1 MADEIAS
8 LVIKVES
15 GGINKATDALNNLA
29 KSGQLAEDAAG
40 SLSDA
45 WGGLG
50 KSAQT
55 ATGYQDR
62 YVLSV
67 NRYLRQEREAQKQTR
82 LTSEEWNKQNDALQ
96 ELLGQINPLVGAFGR
111 LDEAEKKLQ
120 GFHKSGLMDADDFK
134 DYTAQINKMRV
145 DLEAAAHA
153 RTEQG
158 QAEARAAREAAAVE
172 KAATVARQS
181 FIDKLKTESETLGL
195 TTHQMLEY
203 KAAQLGV
210 TKEAQ
215 PYIAKL
221 KAAEA
226 ATGSLGL
233 KSAQARRE
241 IGVLIG
247 ELARGNVGA
256 LRGSGITLANRAGWI
271 DKLFTLRGLGIAGVI
286 GGIGAAVYALGKAW
300 YEGSQEATEFN
311 KQLILTGGY
320 AGKTAGQLQDMARAL
335 AGNGVTQHDAAG
347 VLAQVVGSGA
357 FSGSNVN
364 MVARTAA
371 RMKDVVGQS
380 VDETVSQFK
389 RLKGDPVNA
398 IIELNN
404 SLHFLTA
411 AQYQQIAAAYAQGD
425 SERAAALA
433 MKAYSDSTNQ
443 RLNAV
448 KDNLGTLESAWNWVK
463 HSASDAWDAMLGVG
477 RKPSSAMKRQSAFT
491 DWQAAEKNYK
501 QLSEN
506 LKVDPDYSGSNPL
519 TRRDAARLR
528 DARKMVDLKKQ
539 EYEQADKVWAAE
551 GLAAARAVTAREE
564 QDGLIKGQQQFNNL
578 VYAGLSPAEKRVRV
592 EKNLNAL
599 IRQNRQAA
607 KEGKEK
613 LWTDADI
620 SRARAGIEKQY
631 KDPKTPAY
639 HDDEA
644 TRLLTQYHQKQ
655 AQLQGELDNSR
666 LYSNQKLTESEKELL
681 ALENRIAGMKGKAL
695 TAADKS
701 ILAHRKELEAV
712 LETNAATE
720 KQLRN
725 REALN
730 KLQEKSVQLVQQHR
744 QQLEQLRAKGEFDV
758 ASMGMGGKERQ
769 RAQEAFN
776 LRQQF
781 SGKLREINSIAE
793 HDGTYGS
800 PEHLALVTANAV
812 ALNEQLVQM
821 KQNYANI
828 DAAQGDWVNGF
839 SAAYQD
845 FMDQGDN
852 VAGMTYQVF
861 SNTFNGMSDALA
873 QFALTGRMNFK
884 NFAVS
889 VLADLAKMEAR
900 IATSKALGM
909 LMNWGMSA
917 LGAGAAAG
925 GSTPLGAYESAAAGL
940 KFAKGGAVSS
950 PDLSMYSGQILTQ
963 PTFFKFARGG
973 VAGEAG
979 PEAIL
984 PLARDGRGYM
994 GVRLADK
1001 GGKQQPP
1008 PIQITVTQ
1016 HIDQRGTDQKDH
1028 AAAQRNNQQL
1038 ARLVSNMVDM
1048 KVNHALNNAMRDGGK
1063 LAGVR

>member
-45 WGGLG
+45 WGDLG

-62 YVLSV
+62 YVQSV
-67 NRYLRQEREAQKQTR
+67 NRYLRQEKEAQKQAR

-96 ELLGQINPLVGAFGR
+96 ELLGQINPLIGAFGR

-120 GFHKSGLMDADDFK
+120 GFHKSGLLDADDFK
-134 DYTAQINKMRV
+134 DYTAQINKMRIN
-145 DLEAAAHA
+145 LEAAAHA

-172 KAATVARQS
+172 KAATVAKQS

-233 KSAQARRE
+233 KSAMARRE
-241 IGVLIG
+241 LGVLIG
-247 ELARGNVGA
+247 ELARGNFGQ

-300 YEGSQEATEFN
+300 YEGSQEAVEFN

-357 FSGSNVN
+357 FRSNQI
-364 MVARTAA
+364 
-371 RMKDVVGQS
+371 D
-380 VDETVSQFK
+380 TVTK
-389 RLKGDPVNA
+389 
-398 IIELNN
+398 
-404 SLHFLTA
+404 
-411 AQYQQIAAAYAQGD
+411 
-425 SERAAALA
+425 AALA
-433 MKAYSDSTNQ
+433 MQHATGEAVDKTIANFRKLYDEPTKGSEELNNQMHYLTASQYQYISSLEQRGFKEAAGEAAADAYSKAEQRRSQQLIDNLGWIERLIRSTTGAWEQFWDAAFDIGRPDTNQ
-443 RLNAV
+443 RLLNTMQSTLAEIEANKKEGAWGRFKNNSMMV
-448 KDNLGTLESAWNWVK
+448 DEDRLREKIKNLQFVMRSQQGYDESQIKAKKADDDVT
-463 HSASDAWDAMLGVG
+463 ASLIYQN
-477 RKPSSAMKRQSAFT
+477 RI
-491 DWQAAEKNYK
+491 
-501 QLSEN
+501 LSEN
-506 LKVDPDYSGSNPL
+506 LSWQKKRSAAL
-519 TRRDAARLR
+519 TELWANVAK
-528 DARKMVDLKKQ
+528 APGKWS
-539 EYEQADKVWAAE
+539 QAQRE
-551 GLAAARAVTAREE
+551 TAVV
-564 QDGLIKGQQQFNNL
+564 QIN
-578 VYAGLSPAEKRVRV
+578 
-592 EKNLNAL
+592 
-599 IRQNRQAA
+599 
-607 KEGKEK
+607 
-613 LWTDADI
+613 
-620 SRARAGIEKQY
+620 
-631 KDPKTPAY
+631 KDNKPPVTPKPPKTPAY

-644 TRLLTQYHQKQ
+644 TRLLTQYREKQ
-655 AQLQGELDNSR
+655 AKLQGELDNSR

-701 ILAHRKELEAV
+701 ILAHQKELEAV
-712 LETNAATE
+712 LGINAGIE

-725 REALN
+725 QAALN
-730 KLQEKSVQLVQQHR
+730 KLQEKGVQLAQQHK
-744 QQLEQLRAKGEFDV
+744 QELEQLRDKGEFDV
-758 ASMGMGGKERQ
+758 ASMGMGSKERQ
-769 RAQEAFN
+769 RAQEEFS
-776 LRQQF
+776 LKQQF
-781 SGKLREINSIAE
+781 ASKLREINSIAE

-800 PEHLALVTANAV
+800 PEHLALVTANAA

-821 KQNYANI
+821 KKNYANI

-845 FMDQGDN
+845 FMAQGAD
-852 VAGMTYQVF
+852 VAGMTKQVF
-861 SNTFNGMSDALA
+861 GNAFNGMTDALT
-873 QFALTGRMNFK
+873 QFALTGKMNFK
-884 NFAVS
+884 SFAVS

-917 LGAGAAAG
+917 MGIGAAGAAG
-925 GSTPLGAYESAAAGL
+925 GSTPSGAYESAAASL
-940 KFAKGGAVSS
+940 QFAKGGAVSS

-973 VAGEAG
+973 GVAGEAG

-984 PLARDGRGYM
+984 PLARDSSGYM

-1001 GGKQQPP
+1001 GGKQQLP

-1038 ARLVSNMVDM
+1038 AKLVSDMVDM

>member
-62 YVLSV
+62 YVQSV
-67 NRYLRQEREAQKQTR
+67 NRYLRQEKEAQKQTR

-96 ELLGQINPLVGAFGR
+96 ELLGQINPLIGAFGR

-120 GFHKSGLMDADDFK
+120 GFHKSGLLDADDFK

-172 KAATVARQS
+172 KAATVAKQS

-195 TTHQMLEY
+195 TKHQMLEY

-233 KSAQARRE
+233 KSAMARRE
-241 IGVLIG
+241 LGVLAG
-247 ELARGNVGA
+247 ELARGNFGA

-300 YEGSQEATEFN
+300 YEGSQEAVEFN

-335 AGNGVTQHDAAG
+335 AGNGITQHDAAG

-357 FSGSNVN
+357 FSGSDVN

-371 RMKDVVGQS
+371 RMKEVVGQS
-380 VDETVSQFK
+380 VEETINQFK

-398 IIELNN
+398 ITELND
-404 SLHFLTA
+404 SMHFLTL
-411 AQYQQIAAAYAQGD
+411 AQYKQIAAAQAQGD
-425 SERAAALA
+425 SQRAAELAMQSYAGATTNRLNDVENNLGGLEKAIKSATYWWGKFWDAALDAGREESIDQKIQTASSNLEVAQRALA
-433 MKAYSDSTNQ
+433 ELERGQNANAGPYGAWKSDDINRQKKAIANLKQHISELKSEKITQDV
-443 RLNAV
+443 LN
-448 KDNLGTLESAWNWVK
+448 
-463 HSASDAWDAMLGVG
+463 DAIEGYN
-477 RKPSSAMKRQSAFT
+477 KRQQDEIKLQRDADAF
-491 DWQAAEKNYK
+491 AEKY
-501 QLSEN
+501 QSRAQRRASE
-506 LKVDPDYSGSNPL
+506 LAKL
-519 TRRDAARLR
+519 ARLR
-528 DARKMVDLKKQ
+528 SKF
-539 EYEQADKVWAAE
+539 
-551 GLAAARAVTAREE
+551 T
-564 QDGLIKGQQQFNNL
+564 
-578 VYAGLSPAEKRVRV
+578 
-592 EKNLNAL
+592 
-599 IRQNRQAA
+599 
-607 KEGKEK
+607 KEK
-613 LWTDADI
+613 YDSLVAQVN
-620 SRARAGIEKQY
+620 EQY
-631 KDPKTPAY
+631 KDPKPPKPPKTPAY

-644 TRLLTQYHQKQ
+644 TRLLTQYREKQ
-655 AQLQGELDNSR
+655 SKLQGELDNSR
-666 LYSNQKLTESEKELL
+666 LYSNQKLTESEKALL
-681 ALENRIAGMKGKAL
+681 ALESRIAGMKGKTL

-701 ILAHRKELEAV
+701 ILAHQKELEAI
-712 LETNAATE
+712 LGINAATE
-720 KQLRN
+720 KQIRN
-725 REALN
+725 QAALN
-730 KLQEKSVQLVQQHR
+730 KLQEKGVQLAQQHK
-744 QQLEQLRAKGEFDV
+744 QELVQLRAKGEFDV
-758 ASMGMGGKERQ
+758 ASMGMGSKERQ
-769 RAQEAFN
+769 RAQEVFS

-781 SGKLREINSIAE
+781 ASKMREINSVAE

-800 PEHLALVTANAV
+800 PEHLALVTANAA

-828 DAAQGDWVNGF
+828 DAAQEDWHAGASRAFQNF
-839 SAAYQD
+839 TENA
-845 FMDQGDN
+845 MN
-852 VAGMTYQVF
+852 VAGTTEQAFNLTFSSMT
-861 SNTFNGMSDALA
+861 NGLETFVT
-873 QFALTGRMNFK
+873 TGKMNFRS
-884 NFAVS
+884 FVAEL
-889 VLADLAKMEAR
+889 LAGLAKIMAQMAAMQAASG
-900 IATSKALGM
+900 IGKWLGFI
-909 LMNWGMSA
+909 G
-917 LGAGAAAG
+917 GAAG
-925 GSTPLGAYESAAAGL
+925 GAASGIGSGTAIQTAAANWIP
-940 KFAKGGAVSS
+940 FAKGGAISS

-973 VAGEAG
+973 GVAGEAG

-984 PLARDGRGYM
+984 PLARDSRGYM

-1016 HIDQRGTDQKDH
+1016 HIDQRGADQKDH

-1038 ARLVSNMVDM
+1038 AKLVSDMVDM

>member
-29 KSGQLAEDAAG
+29 KSGQLAGDAAG

-62 YVLSV
+62 YVQSV
-67 NRYLRQEREAQKQTR
+67 NRYLRQEKEAQKQTR

-96 ELLGQINPLVGAFGR
+96 ELLGQINPLIGAFGR

-120 GFHKSGLMDADDFK
+120 GFHKSGLLDAGDFK
-134 DYTAQINKMRV
+134 EYTAQINKMRV

-172 KAATVARQS
+172 KAATVAKQS
-181 FIDKLKTESETLGL
+181 FIDKLKTESETLGM
-195 TTHQMLEY
+195 TSHQLLEY

-226 ATGSLGL
+226 ATESLGL
-233 KSAQARRE
+233 KSAAARRE
-241 IGVLIG
+241 LGVLVG
-247 ELARGNVGA
+247 ELARGNFGQ

-271 DKLFTLRGLGIAGVI
+271 DKLFTLRGLGIAGII

-300 YEGSQEATEFN
+300 YEGSQEAVEFN

-357 FSGSNVN
+357 FRSNQI
-364 MVARTAA
+364 
-371 RMKDVVGQS
+371 D
-380 VDETVSQFK
+380 TVTK
-389 RLKGDPVNA
+389 
-398 IIELNN
+398 
-404 SLHFLTA
+404 
-411 AQYQQIAAAYAQGD
+411 
-425 SERAAALA
+425 AALA
-433 MKAYSDSTNQ
+433 MQHATGEAVDKTIANFRKLYDEPTKGSEELNNQMHYLTASQYQYISSLEQRGFKEAAGEAAADAYSKAGQRRSQQLIDNLGWIERLIRSTTDAWKQFWDAAFDIGRPDTNQ
-443 RLNAV
+443 RLLNTMQSTLAEIEANKKEGAWGRFKNNSMMV
-448 KDNLGTLESAWNWVK
+448 DEDRLREKIKNLQFVMRSQQGYDESQIKAKKADDDVT
-463 HSASDAWDAMLGVG
+463 ASLIYQN
-477 RKPSSAMKRQSAFT
+477 RI
-491 DWQAAEKNYK
+491 
-501 QLSEN
+501 LSEN
-506 LKVDPDYSGSNPL
+506 LSWQKKRSAAL
-519 TRRDAARLR
+519 TELWANVAK
-528 DARKMVDLKKQ
+528 APGKWS
-539 EYEQADKVWAAE
+539 QAQRE
-551 GLAAARAVTAREE
+551 TAVA
-564 QDGLIKGQQQFNNL
+564 QIN
-578 VYAGLSPAEKRVRV
+578 
-592 EKNLNAL
+592 
-599 IRQNRQAA
+599 
-607 KEGKEK
+607 
-613 LWTDADI
+613 
-620 SRARAGIEKQY
+620 
-631 KDPKTPAY
+631 KDNKPPVTPKSPKTPAY

-666 LYSNQKLTESEKELL
+666 LYSNQKLTESEKALL
-681 ALENRIAGMKGKAL
+681 ALESRIAGMKGKTL

-701 ILAHRKELEAV
+701 ILAHQKELEAI
-712 LETNAATE
+712 LGTNAATE
-720 KQLRN
+720 KQIRN
-725 REALN
+725 QSALN
-730 KLQEKSVQLVQQHR
+730 KLQEKGVQLTRQHQ
-744 QQLEQLRAKGEFDV
+744 QQLEQLRANGEFDV
-758 ASMGMGGKERQ
+758 ASMGMGGRERQ
-769 RAQEAFN
+769 RAQEEFS

-781 SGKLREINSIAE
+781 ASKMREINSVAE

-800 PEHLALVTANAV
+800 PEHLALVTANAA

-821 KQNYANI
+821 KKNYANI

-845 FMDQGDN
+845 FMAQGAD
-852 VAGMTYQVF
+852 VAGMTKQVF
-861 SNTFNGMSDALA
+861 GNAFNGMTDALT
-873 QFALTGRMNFK
+873 QFALTGKMNFK
-884 NFAVS
+884 SFAVS

-917 LGAGAAAG
+917 LGIGAAGAAG
-925 GSTPLGAYESAAAGL
+925 GSTPSGAYESAAAGL
-940 KFAKGGAVSS
+940 QFAKGGAISS

-963 PTFFKFARGG
+963 PTFFRFARGG

-984 PLARDGRGYM
+984 PLARDSRGYM

-1001 GGKQQPP
+1001 GGKQQLP

-1038 ARLVSNMVDM
+1038 AKLVSDMVDM

>member
-62 YVLSV
+62 YVQSV
-67 NRYLRQEREAQKQTR
+67 NRYLRQEKEAQKQTR

-96 ELLGQINPLVGAFGR
+96 ELLGQINPLIGAFGR

-120 GFHKSGLMDADDFK
+120 GFHKSGLLDADDFK

-172 KAATVARQS
+172 KAATVAKQS

-233 KSAQARRE
+233 KSAMARRE
-241 IGVLIG
+241 LGVLIG
-247 ELARGNVGA
+247 ELARGNFGQ

-286 GGIGAAVYALGKAW
+286 GGIGAAVYVLGKAW
-300 YEGSQEATEFN
+300 YEGSQEAVEFN

-347 VLAQVVGSGA
+347 VLAQVVGSGS
-357 FSGSNVN
+357 FRGGQIET
-364 MVARTAA
+364 VARAA
-371 RMKDVVGQS
+371 VAMQNATGEA
-380 VDETVSQFK
+380 VDKTIANFQKLYDSPTKASE
-389 RLKGDPVNA
+389 
-398 IIELNN
+398 ELNKQLHYLTSSQYEYIS
-404 SLHFLTA
+404 SLERRGFKEA
-411 AQYQQIAAAYAQGD
+411 AGQAAAD
-425 SERAAALA
+425 
-433 MKAYSDSTNQ
+433 AYSKAEQ
-443 RLNAV
+443 RSS
-448 KDNLGTLESAWNWVK
+448 KQIIDNLGIIERTIRSATNRWK
-463 HSASDAWDAMLGVG
+463 EFWDAALNIG
-477 RKPSSAMKRQSAFT
+477 RPQT
-491 DWQAAEKNYK
+491 EQYQLEQVNQAINQIYEDRKKSGKSDLFDAGLQKLLSQKKGLEFVIKSQEGYAESQAKAKKADDDVTASLIYQNRI
-501 QLSEN
+501 LSEN
-506 LKVDPDYSGSNPL
+506 LSWQKKRSAAL
-519 TRRDAARLR
+519 TELWANVAKAPGRWSQAQREAAVAQINK
-528 DARKMVDLKKQ
+528 DNKPP
-539 EYEQADKVWAAE
+539 
-551 GLAAARAVTAREE
+551 VTHE
-564 QDGLIKGQQQFNNL
+564 
-578 VYAGLSPAEKRVRV
+578 S
-592 EKNLNAL
+592 
-599 IRQNRQAA
+599 
-607 KEGKEK
+607 
-613 LWTDADI
+613 
-620 SRARAGIEKQY
+620 
-631 KDPKTPAY
+631 PAY

-644 TRLLTQYHQKQ
+644 TRLLTQYREKQ
-655 AQLQGELDNSR
+655 SKLQGELDNSR

-681 ALENRIAGMKGKAL
+681 ALETRIAGMKGKAL

-701 ILAHRKELEAV
+701 ILANQKELEAV
-712 LETNAATE
+712 LGINAGIE

-725 REALN
+725 QAALN
-730 KLQEKSVQLVQQHR
+730 KLQEKGVQLAQQHK
-744 QQLEQLRAKGEFDV
+744 QELEQLRDKGEFDV
-758 ASMGMGGKERQ
+758 ASMGMGSKERQ
-769 RAQEAFN
+769 RAQEEFS
-776 LRQQF
+776 LKQQF
-781 SGKLREINSIAE
+781 ASKLRKINSIAE

-800 PEHLALVTANAV
+800 PEHLALVTANAA

-821 KQNYANI
+821 KKNYANI

-845 FMDQGDN
+845 FMARGAD
-852 VAGMTYQVF
+852 VAGMTKQVF
-861 SNTFNGMSDALA
+861 SNAFNGMTDALT
-873 QFALTGRMNFK
+873 QFALTGKMNFK
-884 NFAVS
+884 SFAVS
-889 VLADLAKMEAR
+889 VLTDLAKMEAR

-917 LGAGAAAG
+917 MGIGAAGAAG
-925 GSTPLGAYESAAAGL
+925 GSTPSEAYESAAASL
-940 KFAKGGAVSS
+940 QFAKGGAVSS

-973 VAGEAG
+973 GVAGEAG

-984 PLARDGRGYM
+984 PLARDSRGYM

-1001 GGKQQPP
+1001 GGKQQLP

-1038 ARLVSNMVDM
+1038 AKLVSDMVDM

>member
-40 SLSDA
+40 SLSEA

-62 YVLSV
+62 YVQSV
-67 NRYLRQEREAQKQTR
+67 NRYLRQEKEAQKQTR

-96 ELLGQINPLVGAFGR
+96 ELLGQINPLIGAFGR

-120 GFHKSGLMDADDFK
+120 GFHKSGLLDADDFK

-172 KAATVARQS
+172 KAATVAKQS

-233 KSAQARRE
+233 KSAMARRE
-241 IGVLIG
+241 LGVLIG
-247 ELARGNVGA
+247 ELARGNFGQ

-300 YEGSQEATEFN
+300 YEGSQEAVEFN

-357 FSGSNVN
+357 FRSNQI
-364 MVARTAA
+364 
-371 RMKDVVGQS
+371 D
-380 VDETVSQFK
+380 TVTK
-389 RLKGDPVNA
+389 
-398 IIELNN
+398 
-404 SLHFLTA
+404 
-411 AQYQQIAAAYAQGD
+411 
-425 SERAAALA
+425 AALA
-433 MKAYSDSTNQ
+433 MQHATGEAVDKTIANFRKLYDEPTKGSEELNNQMHYLTASQYQYISSLEQRGFKEAAGEAAADAYSKAEQRRSQQLIDNLGWIERLIRSTTGAWEQFWDAAFDIGRPDTNQ
-443 RLNAV
+443 RLLNTMQSTLAEIEANKKEGAWGRFKNNSMMV
-448 KDNLGTLESAWNWVK
+448 DEDRLREKIKNLQFVMRSQQGYDESQIKAKKADDDVT
-463 HSASDAWDAMLGVG
+463 ASLIYQN
-477 RKPSSAMKRQSAFT
+477 RI
-491 DWQAAEKNYK
+491 
-501 QLSEN
+501 LSEN
-506 LKVDPDYSGSNPL
+506 LSWQKKRSAAL
-519 TRRDAARLR
+519 TELWANVAK
-528 DARKMVDLKKQ
+528 APGKWS
-539 EYEQADKVWAAE
+539 QAQRE
-551 GLAAARAVTAREE
+551 TAVV
-564 QDGLIKGQQQFNNL
+564 QIN
-578 VYAGLSPAEKRVRV
+578 
-592 EKNLNAL
+592 
-599 IRQNRQAA
+599 
-607 KEGKEK
+607 
-613 LWTDADI
+613 
-620 SRARAGIEKQY
+620 
-631 KDPKTPAY
+631 KDNKPPVTPKPPKTPAY

-644 TRLLTQYHQKQ
+644 TRLLTQYREKQ
-655 AQLQGELDNSR
+655 SKLQGELDNSR

-681 ALENRIAGMKGKAL
+681 ALETRIAGMKGKAL

-701 ILAHRKELEAV
+701 ILARQKELEAI
-712 LETNAATE
+712 LGINAGIE

-725 REALN
+725 QKALN
-730 KLQEKSVQLVQQHR
+730 KLQEKGVQLAQQHK
-744 QQLEQLRAKGEFDV
+744 QELEQLRAKGEFDV
-758 ASMGMGGKERQ
+758 ASMGMGSKERQ
-769 RAQEAFN
+769 RAQEEFS
-776 LRQQF
+776 LKQQF
-781 SGKLREINSIAE
+781 ASKLREINSIAE

-800 PEHLALVTANAV
+800 PEHLALVTANAA

-821 KQNYANI
+821 KKNYANI
-828 DAAQGDWVNGF
+828 DAAQGDWINGF

-845 FMDQGDN
+845 FMAHGAD
-852 VAGMTYQVF
+852 VAGMTKQVF
-861 SNTFNGMSDALA
+861 SNAFNGMTDALT
-873 QFALTGRMNFK
+873 QFALIGKMNFK
-884 NFAVS
+884 SFSVS

-917 LGAGAAAG
+917 LGISAAGAAG
-925 GSTPLGAYESAAAGL
+925 GSTPSGAYESAAAGL
-940 KFAKGGAVSS
+940 QFAKGGAVSS

-973 VAGEAG
+973 GVAGEAG

-984 PLARDGRGYM
+984 PLARDSRGYM

-1001 GGKQQPP
+1001 GGKQQLP

-1028 AAAQRNNQQL
+1028 AAAHRNNQQL
-1038 ARLVSNMVDM
+1038 AKLVSDMVDM

>member
-62 YVLSV
+62 YVQSV

-96 ELLGQINPLVGAFGR
+96 ELLGQINPLIGAFGR

-120 GFHKSGLMDADDFK
+120 GFHKSGLLDADDFK

-172 KAATVARQS
+172 KAATVAKQS

-233 KSAQARRE
+233 KSAMARRE
-241 IGVLIG
+241 LGVLIG
-247 ELARGNVGA
+247 ELARGNFGQ

-300 YEGSQEATEFN
+300 YEGSQEAVEFN

-357 FSGSNVN
+357 FRSNQI
-364 MVARTAA
+364 
-371 RMKDVVGQS
+371 D
-380 VDETVSQFK
+380 TVTK
-389 RLKGDPVNA
+389 
-398 IIELNN
+398 
-404 SLHFLTA
+404 
-411 AQYQQIAAAYAQGD
+411 
-425 SERAAALA
+425 AALA
-433 MKAYSDSTNQ
+433 MQHATGEAVDKTIANFRKLYDEPTKGSEELNNQMHYLTASQYQYISSLEQRGFKEAAGEAAADAYSKAEQRRSQQLIDNLGWIERLIRSTTGAWEQFWDAAFDIGRPDTNQ
-443 RLNAV
+443 RLLNTMQS
-448 KDNLGTLESAWNWVK
+448 TLAEIEANKKEGAWGRFKNNSMMVDEDRLREKIKNHQFVMRSQQGYDESQIKAKKADDDVT
-463 HSASDAWDAMLGVG
+463 ASLIYQN
-477 RKPSSAMKRQSAFT
+477 RI
-491 DWQAAEKNYK
+491 
-501 QLSEN
+501 LSEN
-506 LKVDPDYSGSNPL
+506 LSWQKKRSAAL
-519 TRRDAARLR
+519 TELWANVAK
-528 DARKMVDLKKQ
+528 APGKWS
-539 EYEQADKVWAAE
+539 QAQRE
-551 GLAAARAVTAREE
+551 TAVV
-564 QDGLIKGQQQFNNL
+564 QIN
-578 VYAGLSPAEKRVRV
+578 
-592 EKNLNAL
+592 
-599 IRQNRQAA
+599 
-607 KEGKEK
+607 
-613 LWTDADI
+613 
-620 SRARAGIEKQY
+620 
-631 KDPKTPAY
+631 KDNKPPVTPKPPKTPAY

-644 TRLLTQYHQKQ
+644 TRLLTQYREKQ
-655 AQLQGELDNSR
+655 SKLQGELDNSR

-681 ALENRIAGMKGKAL
+681 ALETRIAGMKGKAL

-701 ILAHRKELEAV
+701 ILARQKELEAI
-712 LETNAATE
+712 LGINAGIE

-725 REALN
+725 QAALN
-730 KLQEKSVQLVQQHR
+730 KLQEKGVQLAQQHK
-744 QQLEQLRAKGEFDV
+744 QELEQLRAKGEFDV
-758 ASMGMGGKERQ
+758 ASMGMGSKERQ
-769 RAQEAFN
+769 RAQEEFS
-776 LRQQF
+776 LKQQF
-781 SGKLREINSIAE
+781 ASKLREINSIAE

-800 PEHLALVTANAV
+800 PEHLALVTANAA

-821 KQNYANI
+821 KKNYANI

-845 FMDQGDN
+845 FMAQGAD
-852 VAGMTYQVF
+852 VAGMTKQVF
-861 SNTFNGMSDALA
+861 GNAFNGMTDALT
-873 QFALTGRMNFK
+873 QFALTGKMNFK
-884 NFAVS
+884 SFAVS

-917 LGAGAAAG
+917 LGIGAAGVAG
-925 GSTPLGAYESAAAGL
+925 GSTPSGAYESAAAGL
-940 KFAKGGAVSS
+940 QFAKGGAISS

-984 PLARDGRGYM
+984 PLARDSRGYM

-1038 ARLVSNMVDM
+1038 AKLVSDMVDM

>member
-62 YVLSV
+62 YVQSV

-96 ELLGQINPLVGAFGR
+96 ELLGQINPLIGAFGR

-120 GFHKSGLMDADDFK
+120 GFHKSGLMDAGDFK

-172 KAATVARQS
+172 KAATVAKQS

-233 KSAQARRE
+233 KSAMARRE
-241 IGVLIG
+241 LGVLIG
-247 ELARGNVGA
+247 ELARGNFGQ

-300 YEGSQEATEFN
+300 YEGSQEAVEFN

-357 FSGSNVN
+357 FRSNQI
-364 MVARTAA
+364 
-371 RMKDVVGQS
+371 D
-380 VDETVSQFK
+380 TVTK
-389 RLKGDPVNA
+389 
-398 IIELNN
+398 
-404 SLHFLTA
+404 
-411 AQYQQIAAAYAQGD
+411 
-425 SERAAALA
+425 AALA
-433 MKAYSDSTNQ
+433 MQHATGEAVDKTIANFRKLYEEPTKGSEELNNQMHYLTASQYQYISSLERRGDKEAAGQYAADEYSKAEQQRSDQLIN
-443 RLNAV
+443 
-448 KDNLGTLESAWNWVK
+448 NLGLIERILNGATDAWKQFWDAALDIGREKSLQQLLADAQDKVKNSTAGYTRDIWGNVTGLASDYTSTINILQSAVNLQNDLNGAKSAW
-463 HSASDAWDAMLGVG
+463 
-477 RKPSSAMKRQSAFT
+477 
-491 DWQAAEKNYK
+491 QAQN
-501 QLSEN
+501 
-506 LKVDPDYSGSNPL
+506 
-519 TRRDAARLR
+519 
-528 DARKMVDLKKQ
+528 
-539 EYEQADKVWAAE
+539 
-551 GLAAARAVTAREE
+551 ARA
-564 QDGLIKGQQQFNNL
+564 IKDQAEFNKL
-578 VYAGLSPAEKRVRV
+578 LEAGLSPAEKRARV
-592 EKNLNAL
+592 EREVSELIARNKKNAEYGV
-599 IRQNRQAA
+599 A
-607 KEGKEK
+607 K
-613 LWTDADI
+613 LWSDADI
-620 SRARAGIEKQY
+620 VKVRAGIQKKY
-631 KDPKTPAY
+631 KDPKTPKPPAY

-644 TRLLTQYHQKQ
+644 TRLLTQYHEKQ
-655 AQLQGELDNSR
+655 AKLQGELDNSR

-681 ALENRIAGMKGKAL
+681 ALENRIVGMKGKAL

-701 ILAHRKELEAV
+701 ILAHQKELEAV

-725 REALN
+725 QEALN
-730 KLQEKSVQLVQQHR
+730 KLQEKGVQLAQQHR

-758 ASMGMGGKERQ
+758 ASLGMGSKERS
-769 RAQEAFN
+769 RAQEEFN
-776 LRQQF
+776 LKQQF
-781 SGKLREINSIAE
+781 ASKLREINSIAE

-828 DAAQGDWVNGF
+828 DTAQGNWVNGF

-845 FMDQGDN
+845 FMAQGAD
-852 VAGMTYQVF
+852 VAGMTKQVF
-861 SNTFNGMSDALA
+861 GNAFNGMTDALT
-873 QFALTGRMNFK
+873 QFALTGKMNFK
-884 NFAVS
+884 SFAVS

-917 LGAGAAAG
+917 LGIGAAGVAG
-925 GSTPLGAYESAAAGL
+925 GSTPSGAYESAAAGL
-940 KFAKGGAVSS
+940 QFAKGGAISS

-973 VAGEAG
+973 GVAGEAG

-984 PLARDGRGYM
+984 PLARDSRGYM

-1001 GGKQQPP
+1001 GGKQQLP

-1016 HIDQRGTDQKDH
+1016 HIDQRGTDQNDQ
-1028 AAAQRNNQQL
+1028 AAAQRNNLQL
-1038 ARLVSNMVDM
+1038 AKMLSDMVETKINSAID
-1048 KVNHALNNAMRDGGK
+1048 NEMRPGGK

>member
-62 YVLSV
+62 YVQSV
-67 NRYLRQEREAQKQTR
+67 NRYLRQEKEAQKQTR

-96 ELLGQINPLVGAFGR
+96 ELLGQINPLIGAFGR

-120 GFHKSGLMDADDFK
+120 GFHKSGLLDADDFK

-172 KAATVARQS
+172 KAATVAKQS

-233 KSAQARRE
+233 KSAMARRE
-241 IGVLIG
+241 LGVLIG
-247 ELARGNVGA
+247 ELARGNFGQ

-300 YEGSQEATEFN
+300 YEGSQEAVEFN

-357 FSGSNVN
+357 FSGSDVN

-371 RMKDVVGQS
+371 RMKEVVGLS
-380 VDETVSQFK
+380 VDETVRQFK
-389 RLKGDPVNA
+389 RLQDDPVNA
-398 IIELNN
+398 AKELDKT
-404 SLHFLTA
+404 LHFLTA
-411 AQYQQIAAAYAQGD
+411 TQLEQIRVLGEQGRTADAAKI
-425 SERAAALA
+425 A
-433 MKAYSDSTNQ
+433 MSAYSEEMNNRMSD
-443 RLNAV
+443 V
-448 KDNLGTLESAWNWVK
+448 HDNLGWVESAWNAVGDAAKW
-463 HSASDAWDAMLGVG
+463 AWDRMLDIGREDTLDEKIKKLQEKIKNGGQQIGKAFIPVTQQDRDNLAALEEKKFKKDLKDAQDQAERNYQETQKRRNKENTALDHDNETEEMRHKNKIDWIKSQEHADASKRNAALERENERHKKAME
-477 RKPSSAMKRQSAFT
+477 RQTKKPS
-491 DWQAAEKNYK
+491 
-501 QLSEN
+501 
-506 LKVDPDYSGSNPL
+506 
-519 TRRDAARLR
+519 
-528 DARKMVDLKKQ
+528 
-539 EYEQADKVWAAE
+539 
-551 GLAAARAVTAREE
+551 
-564 QDGLIKGQQQFNNL
+564 
-578 VYAGLSPAEKRVRV
+578 
-592 EKNLNAL
+592 
-599 IRQNRQAA
+599 
-607 KEGKEK
+607 
-613 LWTDADI
+613 
-620 SRARAGIEKQY
+620 
-631 KDPKTPAY
+631 AY

-644 TRLLTQYHQKQ
+644 TRLLTQYREKQ
-655 AQLQGELDNSR
+655 SKLKGELDNSR

-681 ALENRIAGMKGKAL
+681 ALETRIVGMKGKTL
-695 TAADKS
+695 TEADKS
-701 ILAHRKELEAV
+701 ILAHQKELEAI
-712 LETNAATE
+712 LGINTGIE

-725 REALN
+725 QEALN
-730 KLQEKSVQLVQQHR
+730 KLQEKGVQLAQQHK
-744 QQLEQLRAKGEFDV
+744 QELEQLRAKGEFDV
-758 ASMGMGGKERQ
+758 ASMGMGSKERQ
-769 RAQEAFN
+769 RAQEEFS
-776 LRQQF
+776 LKQQF
-781 SGKLREINSIAE
+781 ASKLREINSIAE

-828 DAAQGDWVNGF
+828 DTAQGNWVNGF

-845 FMDQGDN
+845 FMAQGAD
-852 VAGMTYQVF
+852 VAGMTKQVF
-861 SNTFNGMSDALA
+861 SNAFNGMTDALT
-873 QFALTGRMNFK
+873 QFALTGKMNFK
-884 NFAVS
+884 SFAVS
-889 VLADLAKMEAR
+889 VLTDLAKMEAR

-917 LGAGAAAG
+917 MGIGAAGAAG
-925 GSTPLGAYESAAAGL
+925 GSTPSGAYESAAAGL
-940 KFAKGGAVSS
+940 QFAKGGAVSS

-973 VAGEAG
+973 GVAGEAG

-984 PLARDGRGYM
+984 PLARDSRGYM

-1001 GGKQQPP
+1001 GGKQQLP

-1028 AAAQRNNQQL
+1028 AAAHRNNQQL
-1038 ARLVSNMVDM
+1038 AKLVSDMVDM

>member
-62 YVLSV
+62 YVQSV

-96 ELLGQINPLVGAFGR
+96 ELLGQINPLIGAFGR

-120 GFHKSGLMDADDFK
+120 GFHKSGLMDAGDFK

-172 KAATVARQS
+172 KAATVAKQS

-233 KSAQARRE
+233 KSAMARRE
-241 IGVLIG
+241 LGVLIG
-247 ELARGNVGA
+247 ELARGNFGQ

-300 YEGSQEATEFN
+300 YEGSQEAVEFN

-357 FSGSNVN
+357 FRSNQI
-364 MVARTAA
+364 
-371 RMKDVVGQS
+371 D
-380 VDETVSQFK
+380 TVTK
-389 RLKGDPVNA
+389 
-398 IIELNN
+398 
-404 SLHFLTA
+404 
-411 AQYQQIAAAYAQGD
+411 
-425 SERAAALA
+425 AALA
-433 MKAYSDSTNQ
+433 MQHATGEAVDKTIANFRKLYDEPTKGSEELNNQMHYLTASQYQYISSLEQRGFKEAAGEAAADVYSKAEQRRSQQLIDNLGWIERLIRSTTGAWKQFWDAAFDIGRPDTNQ
-443 RLNAV
+443 RLLNTMQSTLAEIEANKKEGAWGRFKNNSMMV
-448 KDNLGTLESAWNWVK
+448 DEDRLREKIKNLQFVMRSQQGYDESQIKAKKADDDVT
-463 HSASDAWDAMLGVG
+463 ASLIYQN
-477 RKPSSAMKRQSAFT
+477 RI
-491 DWQAAEKNYK
+491 
-501 QLSEN
+501 LSEN
-506 LKVDPDYSGSNPL
+506 LSWQKKRSAAL
-519 TRRDAARLR
+519 TELWANVAK
-528 DARKMVDLKKQ
+528 APGKWS
-539 EYEQADKVWAAE
+539 QAQRE
-551 GLAAARAVTAREE
+551 TAVA
-564 QDGLIKGQQQFNNL
+564 QIN
-578 VYAGLSPAEKRVRV
+578 
-592 EKNLNAL
+592 
-599 IRQNRQAA
+599 
-607 KEGKEK
+607 
-613 LWTDADI
+613 
-620 SRARAGIEKQY
+620 
-631 KDPKTPAY
+631 KDNKPPVTHKSPAY

-644 TRLLTQYHQKQ
+644 TRLLTQYREKQ
-655 AQLQGELDNSR
+655 SKLQGELDNSR

-681 ALENRIAGMKGKAL
+681 ALETRIVGMKGKTL
-695 TAADKS
+695 TEADKS
-701 ILAHRKELEAV
+701 ILAHQKELEAI
-712 LETNAATE
+712 LGINAGIE

-725 REALN
+725 QAALN
-730 KLQEKSVQLVQQHR
+730 KLQEKGVQLAQQHK
-744 QQLEQLRAKGEFDV
+744 QELEQLRAKGEFDV
-758 ASMGMGGKERQ
+758 ASMGMGSKERQ
-769 RAQEAFN
+769 RAQEEFS
-776 LRQQF
+776 LKQQF
-781 SGKLREINSIAE
+781 ASKLREINSIAE

-800 PEHLALVTANAV
+800 PEHLALVTANAA

-821 KQNYANI
+821 KKNYANI

-845 FMDQGDN
+845 FMAQGAD
-852 VAGMTYQVF
+852 VAGMTKQVF
-861 SNTFNGMSDALA
+861 GNAFNGMTDALT
-873 QFALTGRMNFK
+873 QFALTGKMNFK
-884 NFAVS
+884 SFAVS

-917 LGAGAAAG
+917 LGIGAAGVAG
-925 GSTPLGAYESAAAGL
+925 GSTPSGAYESAAAGL
-940 KFAKGGAVSS
+940 QFAKGGAISS

-984 PLARDGRGYM
+984 PLARDSRGYM

-1038 ARLVSNMVDM
+1038 AKLVSDMVDM

>member
-29 KSGQLAEDAAG
+29 KSGQLAGDAAD

-62 YVLSV
+62 YVQSV
-67 NRYLRQEREAQKQTR
+67 NRYLRQEKEAQKQTR

-96 ELLGQINPLVGAFGR
+96 ELLGQINPLIGAFGR
-111 LDEAEKKLQ
+111 LDEAERKLQ
-120 GFHKSGLMDADDFK
+120 GFHKSGLLDAGDFK
-134 DYTAQINKMRV
+134 EYTAQINKMRAE
-145 DLEAAAHA
+145 LEAAAHA

-158 QAEARAAREAAAVE
+158 RAEARAAREAAAVE
-172 KAATVARQS
+172 KAATVAKQS
-181 FIDKLKTESETLGL
+181 FIDRLKTESETLGM
-195 TTHQMLEY
+195 TSHQLLEY

-226 ATGSLGL
+226 ATESLGL
-233 KSAQARRE
+233 KSAAARRE
-241 IGVLIG
+241 LGVLVG
-247 ELARGNVGA
+247 ELARGNFGQ

-271 DKLFTLRGLGIAGVI
+271 DKLLTLRGLGIAGVI

-300 YEGSQEATEFN
+300 YEGSQEAVEFN

-335 AGNGVTQHDAAG
+335 SGNGVTQHDAAG

-357 FSGSNVN
+357 FSGSDVN

-371 RMKDVVGQS
+371 RMKEVVGQS
-380 VDETVSQFK
+380 VEETIRQFK
-389 RLKGDPVNA
+389 RLQDDPVNA
-398 IIELNN
+398 AKELDRT
-404 SLHFLTA
+404 LHFLTA
-411 AQYQQIAAAYAQGD
+411 TQLEQIRVLGEQGRTADAAKI
-425 SERAAALA
+425 A
-433 MKAYSDSTNQ
+433 MSAYSEEMNTRMTDVHN
-443 RLNAV
+443 
-448 KDNLGTLESAWNWVK
+448 NLGWVESAWNAVGDAAKW
-463 HSASDAWDAMLGVG
+463 AWDRMLDIG
-477 RKPSSAMKRQSAFT
+477 REDTFDEKIAKLQEKIKNGGQRIGKAFIPVTQKDRDNLAALLEEKFQKELQDAKDKAERDYQETQKRRNKENTALDHDNET
-491 DWQAAEKNYK
+491 EEMRHKNKIDWIK
-501 QLSEN
+501 S
-506 LKVDPDYSGSNPL
+506 
-519 TRRDAARLR
+519 
-528 DARKMVDLKKQ
+528 Q
-539 EYEQADKVWAAE
+539 EYADASKRNAALE
-551 GLAAARAVTAREE
+551 RENE
-564 QDGLIKGQQQFNNL
+564 RHKK
-578 VYAGLSPAEKRVRV
+578 AME
-592 EKNLNAL
+592 
-599 IRQNRQAA
+599 RQT
-607 KEGKEK
+607 KKPG
-613 LWTDADI
+613 
-620 SRARAGIEKQY
+620 
-631 KDPKTPAY
+631 AY

-644 TRLLTQYHQKQ
+644 TRLLTQYREKQ
-655 AQLQGELDNSR
+655 SKLQGELDNSR

-681 ALENRIAGMKGKAL
+681 ALETRIAGMKGKAL

-701 ILAHRKELEAV
+701 ILAHQKELEAI
-712 LETNAATE
+712 LGTNAATE
-720 KQLRN
+720 KQIRN
-725 REALN
+725 QSALN
-730 KLQEKSVQLVQQHR
+730 KLQEKGVQLTRQHQ
-744 QQLEQLRAKGEFDV
+744 QQLEQLRANGEFDV
-758 ASMGMGGKERQ
+758 ASMGMGGRERQ
-769 RAQEAFN
+769 RAQEEFS

-781 SGKLREINSIAE
+781 ASKMREINSVAE

-800 PEHLALVTANAV
+800 PEHLALVTANAA

-821 KQNYANI
+821 KKNYANI

-845 FMDQGDN
+845 FMAQGAD
-852 VAGMTYQVF
+852 VAGMTKQVF
-861 SNTFNGMSDALA
+861 GNAFNGMTDALT
-873 QFALTGRMNFK
+873 QFALTGKMNFK
-884 NFAVS
+884 SFAVS
-889 VLADLAKMEAR
+889 VLTDLAKMEAR

-917 LGAGAAAG
+917 LGIGAAGAAG
-925 GSTPLGAYESAAAGL
+925 GSTPSGAYESAAAGL
-940 KFAKGGAVSS
+940 QFAKGGAISS

-984 PLARDGRGYM
+984 PLARDSRGYM

-1001 GGKQQPP
+1001 GGKQQLP

-1038 ARLVSNMVDM
+1038 AQLVSDMVDM

>member
-62 YVLSV
+62 YVQSV
-67 NRYLRQEREAQKQTR
+67 NRYLRQEKEAQKQTR

-96 ELLGQINPLVGAFGR
+96 ELLGQINPLIGAFGR

-120 GFHKSGLMDADDFK
+120 GFHKSGLLDADDFK

-172 KAATVARQS
+172 KAATVAKQS

-233 KSAQARRE
+233 KSAMARRE
-241 IGVLIG
+241 LGVLAG
-247 ELARGNVGA
+247 ELARGNFGA

-300 YEGSQEATEFN
+300 YEGSQEAVEFN

-357 FSGSNVN
+357 FSGSDVN

-371 RMKDVVGQS
+371 RMKEVVGQS
-380 VDETVSQFK
+380 VDETVRQFK
-389 RLKGDPVNA
+389 RLQDVPVNA
-398 IIELNN
+398 AKELDKT
-404 SLHFLTA
+404 LHFLTA
-411 AQYQQIAAAYAQGD
+411 TQLEQIRVLGEQGRTADAAKI
-425 SERAAALA
+425 A
-433 MKAYSDSTNQ
+433 MSAYSEEMNNRMSD
-443 RLNAV
+443 V
-448 KDNLGTLESAWNWVK
+448 HDNLGWVESAWNAVGDAAKW
-463 HSASDAWDAMLGVG
+463 AWDRMLDIG
-477 RKPSSAMKRQSAFT
+477 REDTLDEKIAKLQKKIKDGGQQIGKAFIPVTQQDRDNLAALQEKDFQEKLKAAQDKGERDYQETQKRRNKENTALDHDNET
-491 DWQAAEKNYK
+491 EEMRHKNKIDWIK
-501 QLSEN
+501 S
-506 LKVDPDYSGSNPL
+506 
-519 TRRDAARLR
+519 
-528 DARKMVDLKKQ
+528 Q
-539 EYEQADKVWAAE
+539 EYADASKRNAALE
-551 GLAAARAVTAREE
+551 RENERHKKAMARQT
-564 QDGLIKGQQQFNNL
+564 KK
-578 VYAGLSPAEKRVRV
+578 P
-592 EKNLNAL
+592 
-599 IRQNRQAA
+599 
-607 KEGKEK
+607 
-613 LWTDADI
+613 
-620 SRARAGIEKQY
+620 
-631 KDPKTPAY
+631 PAY

-644 TRLLTQYHQKQ
+644 TRLLTQYREKQ
-655 AQLQGELDNSR
+655 SKLQGELDNSR

-681 ALENRIAGMKGKAL
+681 ALETRIAGMKGKAL

-701 ILAHRKELEAV
+701 ILARQKELEAI
-712 LETNAATE
+712 LGINAGIE

-725 REALN
+725 QEALN
-730 KLQEKSVQLVQQHR
+730 KLQEKGVQLAQQHW

-758 ASMGMGGKERQ
+758 ASMGMGSKKRQ
-769 RAQEAFN
+769 RALEEFN
-776 LRQQF
+776 LKQQF
-781 SGKLREINSIAE
+781 ANEMKEIDRVTQR
-793 HDGTYGS
+793 DGTYGS
-800 PEHLALVTANAV
+800 QEYFALAAENA
-812 ALNEQLVQM
+812 ASLNEQLVQM
-821 KQNYANI
+821 KQNYENI

-845 FMDQGDN
+845 FMAQGAD
-852 VAGMTYQVF
+852 VAGMTKQVF
-861 SNTFNGMSDALA
+861 SNAFNGMTDALT
-873 QFALTGRMNFK
+873 QFALTGKMNFK
-884 NFAVS
+884 SFAVS
-889 VLADLAKMEAR
+889 VLTDLAKMEAR

-917 LGAGAAAG
+917 MGIGAAGAAG
-925 GSTPLGAYESAAAGL
+925 GSTPSGAYESAAAGL
-940 KFAKGGAVSS
+940 QFAKGGAISS

-984 PLARDGRGYM
+984 PLARDSRGYM

-1038 ARLVSNMVDM
+1038 AKLVSDMVDM

-1063 LAGVR
+1063 LAGGR

>member
-62 YVLSV
+62 YVQSV
-67 NRYLRQEREAQKQTR
+67 NRYLRQEKEAQKQTR

-96 ELLGQINPLVGAFGR
+96 ELLGQINPLIGAFGR

-120 GFHKSGLMDADDFK
+120 GFHKSGLLDADDFK

-172 KAATVARQS
+172 KAATVAKQS

-233 KSAQARRE
+233 KSAMARRE
-241 IGVLIG
+241 LGVLAG
-247 ELARGNVGA
+247 ELARGNFGA

-286 GGIGAAVYALGKAW
+286 GGISAAVYALGKAW
-300 YEGSQEATEFN
+300 YEGSQEAVEFN

-335 AGNGVTQHDAAG
+335 ADNGITQHDAAG

-357 FSGSNVN
+357 FRSNQI
-364 MVARTAA
+364 
-371 RMKDVVGQS
+371 D
-380 VDETVSQFK
+380 TVTK
-389 RLKGDPVNA
+389 
-398 IIELNN
+398 
-404 SLHFLTA
+404 
-411 AQYQQIAAAYAQGD
+411 
-425 SERAAALA
+425 AALA
-433 MKAYSDSTNQ
+433 MQHATGEAVDKTIANFRKLYDEPTKGSEELNDQMHYLTSSQYEYISSLEKRGFKEAAGEAAADAYSKAEQ
-443 RLNAV
+443 RRSQQVL
-448 KDNLGTLESAWNWVK
+448 DNLGLIERKIKEATNAWK
-463 HSASDAWDAMLGVG
+463 QFWDAALNIG
-477 RKPSSAMKRQSAFT
+477 RPKTEQYQLEQVN
-491 DWQAAEKNYK
+491 QAINQIYEDRKKSGKSDLFDAGLQKLLSQKKGLEFVIKSQEGYAASQAKAKKADDDVTASLIYQNRI
-501 QLSEN
+501 LSEN
-506 LKVDPDYSGSNPL
+506 LSWQKKRSAAL
-519 TRRDAARLR
+519 TELWANVAK
-528 DARKMVDLKKQ
+528 APGKWS
-539 EYEQADKVWAAE
+539 QAQRE
-551 GLAAARAVTAREE
+551 TAVA
-564 QDGLIKGQQQFNNL
+564 QIN
-578 VYAGLSPAEKRVRV
+578 
-592 EKNLNAL
+592 
-599 IRQNRQAA
+599 
-607 KEGKEK
+607 
-613 LWTDADI
+613 
-620 SRARAGIEKQY
+620 
-631 KDPKTPAY
+631 KDNKPPVTHKSPAY

-644 TRLLTQYHQKQ
+644 TRLLTQYREKQ
-655 AQLQGELDNSR
+655 SKLKGELDNSR

-681 ALENRIAGMKGKAL
+681 ALETRIAGMKGKAL

-701 ILAHRKELEAV
+701 ILARQKELEAI
-712 LETNAATE
+712 LGINAGIE

-725 REALN
+725 QAALN
-730 KLQEKSVQLVQQHR
+730 KLQEKGVQLAQQHK
-744 QQLEQLRAKGEFDV
+744 QELEQLRDKGEFDV
-758 ASMGMGGKERQ
+758 ASMGMGSKERQ
-769 RAQEAFN
+769 RAQEEFS
-776 LRQQF
+776 LKQQF
-781 SGKLREINSIAE
+781 ASKLREINSIAE

-821 KQNYANI
+821 KQNYENI

-845 FMDQGDN
+845 FMAQGAD
-852 VAGMTYQVF
+852 VAGMTKQVF
-861 SNTFNGMSDALA
+861 SNAFNGMTDALT
-873 QFALTGRMNFK
+873 QFALTGKMNFK
-884 NFAVS
+884 SFAVS

-917 LGAGAAAG
+917 LGIGAAGAAG
-925 GSTPLGAYESAAAGL
+925 GSTPSGAYESAAAGL
-940 KFAKGGAVSS
+940 QFAKGGAVSS

-973 VAGEAG
+973 GVAGEAG

-984 PLARDGRGYM
+984 PLARDSRGYM

-1001 GGKQQPP
+1001 GGKQQLP

-1016 HIDQRGTDQKDH
+1016 HIDQRGTDQNDQ
-1028 AAAQRNNQQL
+1028 AAAQRNNLQL
-1038 ARLVSNMVDM
+1038 AKMLSDMVET
-1048 KVNHALNNAMRDGGK
+1048 KVHQVIDGELRDGGK

>member
-62 YVLSV
+62 YVQSV
-67 NRYLRQEREAQKQTR
+67 NRYLRQEKEAQKQTR

-96 ELLGQINPLVGAFGR
+96 ELLGQINPLIGAFGR

-120 GFHKSGLMDADDFK
+120 GFHKSGLLDADDFK

-172 KAATVARQS
+172 KAATVAKQS

-233 KSAQARRE
+233 KSAMARRE
-241 IGVLIG
+241 LGVLIG
-247 ELARGNVGA
+247 ELARGNFGQ

-300 YEGSQEATEFN
+300 YEGSQEAVEFN

-357 FSGSNVN
+357 FRSNQI
-364 MVARTAA
+364 
-371 RMKDVVGQS
+371 D
-380 VDETVSQFK
+380 TVTK
-389 RLKGDPVNA
+389 
-398 IIELNN
+398 
-404 SLHFLTA
+404 
-411 AQYQQIAAAYAQGD
+411 
-425 SERAAALA
+425 AALA
-433 MKAYSDSTNQ
+433 MQHATGEAVDKTIANFRKLYDEPTKGSEELNNQMHYLTASQYQYISSLEQRGFKEAAGEAAADAYSKAEQRRSQQLIDNLGWIERLIRSTTGAWEQFWDAAFDIGRPDTNQ
-443 RLNAV
+443 RLLNTMQSTLAEIEANKKEGAWGRFKNNSMMV
-448 KDNLGTLESAWNWVK
+448 DEDRLREKIKNLQFVMRSQQGYDESQIKAKKADDDVT
-463 HSASDAWDAMLGVG
+463 ASLIYQN
-477 RKPSSAMKRQSAFT
+477 RI
-491 DWQAAEKNYK
+491 
-501 QLSEN
+501 LSEN
-506 LKVDPDYSGSNPL
+506 LSWQKKRSAAL
-519 TRRDAARLR
+519 TELWANVAK
-528 DARKMVDLKKQ
+528 APGKWS
-539 EYEQADKVWAAE
+539 QAQRE
-551 GLAAARAVTAREE
+551 TAVV
-564 QDGLIKGQQQFNNL
+564 QIN
-578 VYAGLSPAEKRVRV
+578 
-592 EKNLNAL
+592 
-599 IRQNRQAA
+599 
-607 KEGKEK
+607 
-613 LWTDADI
+613 
-620 SRARAGIEKQY
+620 
-631 KDPKTPAY
+631 KDNKPPVTPKPPKTPAY

-644 TRLLTQYHQKQ
+644 TRLLTQYREKQ
-655 AQLQGELDNSR
+655 SKLQGELDNSR

-681 ALENRIAGMKGKAL
+681 ALETRIAGMKGKAL

-701 ILAHRKELEAV
+701 ILARQKELEAI
-712 LETNAATE
+712 LGINAGIE

-725 REALN
+725 QAALN
-730 KLQEKSVQLVQQHR
+730 KLQEKGVQLAQQHK
-744 QQLEQLRAKGEFDV
+744 QELEQLRAKGEFDV
-758 ASMGMGGKERQ
+758 ASMGMGSKERQ
-769 RAQEAFN
+769 RAQEEFS
-776 LRQQF
+776 LKQQF
-781 SGKLREINSIAE
+781 ASKLREINSIAE

-800 PEHLALVTANAV
+800 PEHLALVTANAA

-821 KQNYANI
+821 KKNYANI

-845 FMDQGDN
+845 FMAQGAD
-852 VAGMTYQVF
+852 VAGMTKQVF
-861 SNTFNGMSDALA
+861 GNAFNGMTDALT
-873 QFALTGRMNFK
+873 QFALTGKMNFK
-884 NFAVS
+884 SFAVS

-917 LGAGAAAG
+917 LGIGAAGVAG
-925 GSTPLGAYESAAAGL
+925 GSTPSGAYESAAAGL
-940 KFAKGGAVSS
+940 QFAKGGAISS

-984 PLARDGRGYM
+984 PLARDSRGYM

-1038 ARLVSNMVDM
+1038 AKLVSDMVDM

>member
-29 KSGQLAEDAAG
+29 KSGQLAGDAAG

-62 YVLSV
+62 YVQSV
-67 NRYLRQEREAQKQTR
+67 NRYLRQEKEAQKQTR

-96 ELLGQINPLVGAFGR
+96 ELLGQINPLIGAFGR
-111 LDEAEKKLQ
+111 LDEAERKLQ
-120 GFHKSGLMDADDFK
+120 GFHKSGLLDAGDFK
-134 DYTAQINKMRV
+134 EYTAQINKMRAE
-145 DLEAAAHA
+145 LEAAAHA

-158 QAEARAAREAAAVE
+158 RAEARAAREAAAVE
-172 KAATVARQS
+172 KAATVAKQS
-181 FIDKLKTESETLGL
+181 FIDRLKTESETLGM
-195 TTHQMLEY
+195 TSHQLLEY

-226 ATGSLGL
+226 ATESLGL
-233 KSAQARRE
+233 KSAAARRE
-241 IGVLIG
+241 LGVLVG
-247 ELARGNVGA
+247 ELARGNFGQ

-271 DKLFTLRGLGIAGVI
+271 DKLLTLRGLGIAGVI

-300 YEGSQEATEFN
+300 YEGSQEAVEFN

-357 FSGSNVN
+357 FSGSDVN

-371 RMKDVVGQS
+371 RMQEAVGQS
-380 VDETVSQFK
+380 VDETIRQFK
-389 RLKGDPVNA
+389 RLQDDPVNA
-398 IIELNN
+398 AKELDRT
-404 SLHFLTA
+404 LHFLTA
-411 AQYQQIAAAYAQGD
+411 TQLEQIRVLGEQGRTADAAKI
-425 SERAAALA
+425 A
-433 MKAYSDSTNQ
+433 MSAYSEEMNKRMTDIHN
-443 RLNAV
+443 
-448 KDNLGTLESAWNWVK
+448 NLGWVESAWNAVGDAAKW
-463 HSASDAWDAMLGVG
+463 AWDRMLDIGREDTLDEKIAQLQKKISNGGTQVG
-477 RKPSSAMKRQSAFT
+477 KAFIPVTQKDRDNLTALLEEKFQKELQDAKDKAERDYQETQKRRNKENTALDHDNET
-491 DWQAAEKNYK
+491 EEMRHKNKIDWIK
-501 QLSEN
+501 S
-506 LKVDPDYSGSNPL
+506 
-519 TRRDAARLR
+519 
-528 DARKMVDLKKQ
+528 Q
-539 EYEQADKVWAAE
+539 EYADASKRNAALE
-551 GLAAARAVTAREE
+551 RENE
-564 QDGLIKGQQQFNNL
+564 RHKK
-578 VYAGLSPAEKRVRV
+578 AME
-592 EKNLNAL
+592 
-599 IRQNRQAA
+599 RQT
-607 KEGKEK
+607 KKPG
-613 LWTDADI
+613 
-620 SRARAGIEKQY
+620 
-631 KDPKTPAY
+631 AY

-644 TRLLTQYHQKQ
+644 TRLLTQYREKQ
-655 AQLQGELDNSR
+655 SKLQGELDNSR

-681 ALENRIAGMKGKAL
+681 ALETRIAGMKGKAL

-701 ILAHRKELEAV
+701 ILARQKELEAI
-712 LETNAATE
+712 LGINAGIE

-725 REALN
+725 QEALN
-730 KLQEKSVQLVQQHR
+730 KLQEKGVQLAQQHK
-744 QQLEQLRAKGEFDV
+744 QELEQLRAKGEFDV
-758 ASMGMGGKERQ
+758 ASMGMGSKERQ
-769 RAQEAFN
+769 RAQEEFS
-776 LRQQF
+776 LKQQF
-781 SGKLREINSIAE
+781 ASKMREINSVAE

-800 PEHLALVTANAV
+800 PEHLALVTANAA

-821 KQNYANI
+821 KKNYANI

-845 FMDQGDN
+845 FMAQGAD
-852 VAGMTYQVF
+852 VAGMTKQVF
-861 SNTFNGMSDALA
+861 GNAFNGMTDALT
-873 QFALTGRMNFK
+873 QFALTGKMNFK
-884 NFAVS
+884 SFAVS
-889 VLADLAKMEAR
+889 VLTDLAKMEAR

-917 LGAGAAAG
+917 LGIGAAG
-925 GSTPLGAYESAAAGL
+925 GAASGVGSGTAIQTAAANWSP
-940 KFAKGGAVSS
+940 FAKGGAISS

-984 PLARDGRGYM
+984 PLARDSRGYM

-1001 GGKQQPP
+1001 GGKQQLP

-1038 ARLVSNMVDM
+1038 AQLVSDMVDM

>member
-62 YVLSV
+62 YVQSV

-96 ELLGQINPLVGAFGR
+96 ELLGQINPLIGAFGR

-120 GFHKSGLMDADDFK
+120 GFHKSGLMDAGDFK

-172 KAATVARQS
+172 KAATVAKQS

-233 KSAQARRE
+233 KSAMARRE
-241 IGVLIG
+241 LGVLIG
-247 ELARGNVGA
+247 ELARGNFGQ

-300 YEGSQEATEFN
+300 YEGSQEAVEFN

-357 FSGSNVN
+357 FSGSDVN
-364 MVARTAA
+364 MVTRTAA
-371 RMKDVVGQS
+371 RMKEVVGQS
-380 VDETVSQFK
+380 VEETINQFK
-389 RLKGDPVNA
+389 RLQDDPVNA
-398 IIELNN
+398 AKELDKT
-404 SLHFLTA
+404 LHFLTA
-411 AQYQQIAAAYAQGD
+411 TQLEQIRVLGEQGSTADAAKIAMSGYAD
-425 SERAAALA
+425 EMNTR
-433 MKAYSDSTNQ
+433 MTDVHN
-443 RLNAV
+443 
-448 KDNLGTLESAWNWVK
+448 NLGWLESAWNSLGDAAKW
-463 HSASDAWDAMLGVG
+463 AWDRMLDIG
-477 RKPSSAMKRQSAFT
+477 REDTLDEKIKKLQEKIKNGGQQIGKAFIPVT
-491 DWQAAEKNYK
+491 QQDRDNLAALEDKK
-501 QLSEN
+501 F
-506 LKVDPDYSGSNPL
+506 K
-519 TRRDAARLR
+519 
-528 DARKMVDLKKQ
+528 KDLKDAKDKAERDYQ
-539 EYEQADKVWAAE
+539 ETQKRRNKENDELDRENETEATRHT
-551 GLAAARAVTAREE
+551 RAVNR
-564 QDGLIKGQQQFNNL
+564 I
-578 VYAGLSPAEKRVRV
+578 
-592 EKNLNAL
+592 NA
-599 IRQNRQAA
+599 
-607 KEGKEK
+607 
-613 LWTDADI
+613 
-620 SRARAGIEKQY
+620 KQY
-631 KDPKTPAY
+631 ADASKRNDALERENERHKKAMERQTKKPGSY

-644 TRLLTQYHQKQ
+644 TRLLTQYHEKQ
-655 AQLQGELDNSR
+655 AKLQGELDNSR
-666 LYSNQKLTESEKELL
+666 LYNNQKLTESEKELL
-681 ALENRIAGMKGKAL
+681 ALENRIAGMKGKTL

-701 ILAHRKELEAV
+701 ILARQKELEAI
-712 LETNAATE
+712 LGINAGIE

-725 REALN
+725 QAALN
-730 KLQEKSVQLVQQHR
+730 KLQEKGVQLAQQHK
-744 QQLEQLRAKGEFDV
+744 QELEQLRAKGEFDV
-758 ASMGMGGKERQ
+758 ASMGMGSKERQ
-769 RAQEAFN
+769 RAQEEFS
-776 LRQQF
+776 LKQQF
-781 SGKLREINSIAE
+781 SSKLREINSIAE

-800 PEHLALVTANAV
+800 PEHLALVTANAA

-821 KQNYANI
+821 KKNYANI
-828 DAAQGDWVNGF
+828 DAAQGNWVNGF

-845 FMDQGDN
+845 FMAQGAD
-852 VAGMTYQVF
+852 VAGMTKQVF
-861 SNTFNGMSDALA
+861 SNAFNGMTDALT
-873 QFALTGRMNFK
+873 QFALTGKMNFK
-884 NFAVS
+884 SFAVS

-917 LGAGAAAG
+917 LGIGAAGVAG
-925 GSTPLGAYESAAAGL
+925 GSTPSGAYESAAAGL
-940 KFAKGGAVSS
+940 QFAKGGAVSS

-984 PLARDGRGYM
+984 PLARDSRGYM

-1038 ARLVSNMVDM
+1038 AKLVSDMVDI

>member
-62 YVLSV
+62 YVQSV
-67 NRYLRQEREAQKQTR
+67 NRYLRQEKEAQKQTR

-96 ELLGQINPLVGAFGR
+96 ELLGQINPLIGAFGR

-120 GFHKSGLMDADDFK
+120 GFHKSGLLDADDFK

-172 KAATVARQS
+172 KAATVAKQS

-195 TTHQMLEY
+195 TKHQMLEY

-233 KSAQARRE
+233 KSAMARRE
-241 IGVLIG
+241 LGVLAG
-247 ELARGNVGA
+247 ELARGNFGA

-300 YEGSQEATEFN
+300 YEGSQEAVEFN

-335 AGNGVTQHDAAG
+335 AGNGITQHDAAG

-357 FSGSNVN
+357 FSGSDVN

-371 RMKDVVGQS
+371 RMKEVVGQS
-380 VDETVSQFK
+380 VEETINQFK

-398 IIELNN
+398 ITELND
-404 SLHFLTA
+404 SMHFLTL
-411 AQYQQIAAAYAQGD
+411 AQYKQIAAAQAQGD
-425 SERAAALA
+425 SQRAAELAMQSYAGATTNRLNDVENNLGGLEKAIKSATYWWGKFWDAALDAGREESIDQKIQTASSNLEVAQRALA
-433 MKAYSDSTNQ
+433 ELERGQNANAGPYGAWKSDDINRQKKAIANLKQHISELKSEKITQDV
-443 RLNAV
+443 LN
-448 KDNLGTLESAWNWVK
+448 
-463 HSASDAWDAMLGVG
+463 DAIEGYN
-477 RKPSSAMKRQSAFT
+477 KRQQDEIKLQRDADAF
-491 DWQAAEKNYK
+491 AEKY
-501 QLSEN
+501 QSRAQRRASE
-506 LKVDPDYSGSNPL
+506 LAKL
-519 TRRDAARLR
+519 ARLR
-528 DARKMVDLKKQ
+528 SKF
-539 EYEQADKVWAAE
+539 
-551 GLAAARAVTAREE
+551 T
-564 QDGLIKGQQQFNNL
+564 
-578 VYAGLSPAEKRVRV
+578 
-592 EKNLNAL
+592 
-599 IRQNRQAA
+599 
-607 KEGKEK
+607 KEK
-613 LWTDADI
+613 YDSLVAQVN
-620 SRARAGIEKQY
+620 EQY
-631 KDPKTPAY
+631 KDPKPPKPPKTPAY

-644 TRLLTQYHQKQ
+644 TRLLTQYREKQ
-655 AQLQGELDNSR
+655 SKLQGELDNSR
-666 LYSNQKLTESEKELL
+666 LYSNQKLTESEKALL
-681 ALENRIAGMKGKAL
+681 ALESRIAGMKGKTL

-701 ILAHRKELEAV
+701 ILAHQKELEAI
-712 LETNAATE
+712 LGINAATE
-720 KQLRN
+720 KQIRN
-725 REALN
+725 QAALN
-730 KLQEKSVQLVQQHR
+730 KLQEKGVQLAQQHK
-744 QQLEQLRAKGEFDV
+744 QELVQLRAKGEFDV
-758 ASMGMGGKERQ
+758 ASMGMGSKERQ
-769 RAQEAFN
+769 RAQEVFS

-781 SGKLREINSIAE
+781 ASKMREINSIAE

-800 PEHLALVTANAV
+800 PEHLALVTANAA

-828 DAAQGDWVNGF
+828 DAAQEVWKNGF

-845 FMDQGDN
+845 FQDQGAN
-852 VAGMTYQVF
+852 VAGMTSQVF
-861 SNTFNGMSDALA
+861 SNAFNGMTDALT
-873 QFALTGRMNFK
+873 QFALTGKMNFK
-884 NFAVS
+884 SFAVS

-909 LMNWGMSA
+909 LMNWGISA
-917 LGAGAAAG
+917 LGIGAAG
-925 GSTPLGAYESAAAGL
+925 GAASGVGSGTAIQAAAANWSP
-940 KFAKGGAVSS
+940 FAKGGAISS

-984 PLARDGRGYM
+984 PLARDSRGYM

-1001 GGKQQPP
+1001 GGKQQLP

-1038 ARLVSNMVDM
+1038 AKLVSDMVDM

>member
-29 KSGQLAEDAAG
+29 KSGQIAEDAAG
-40 SLSDA
+40 SLSEA

-62 YVLSV
+62 YVQSV
-67 NRYLRQEREAQKQTR
+67 NRYLRQEKEAQKQTR

-96 ELLGQINPLVGAFGR
+96 ELLGQINPLIGAFGR

-120 GFHKSGLMDADDFK
+120 GFHKSGLLDADDFK

-172 KAATVARQS
+172 KAATVAKQS

-233 KSAQARRE
+233 KSAMARRE
-241 IGVLIG
+241 LGVLIG
-247 ELARGNVGA
+247 ELARGNFGQ

-300 YEGSQEATEFN
+300 YEGSQEAVEFN

-357 FSGSNVN
+357 FRSNQI
-364 MVARTAA
+364 
-371 RMKDVVGQS
+371 D
-380 VDETVSQFK
+380 TVTK
-389 RLKGDPVNA
+389 
-398 IIELNN
+398 
-404 SLHFLTA
+404 
-411 AQYQQIAAAYAQGD
+411 
-425 SERAAALA
+425 AALA
-433 MKAYSDSTNQ
+433 MQYATGEAVDKTIANFRKLYDEPTKGSEELNNQMHYLTASQYQYISSLEQRGFKEAAGEAAAEAYIKAEQ
-443 RLNAV
+443 RRSQQIIN
-448 KDNLGTLESAWNWVK
+448 NLGTIERAIRRATSQWK
-463 HSASDAWDAMLGVG
+463 EFWDAALNIG
-477 RKPSSAMKRQSAFT
+477 RPKTEQYQLEQVN
-491 DWQAAEKNYK
+491 QAINQIYEDRKKSGKSDLFDAGLQKLLSQKEGLEFVIKSQEGYAASQAKAKKADDDVTASLIYQNRI
-501 QLSEN
+501 LSEN
-506 LKVDPDYSGSNPL
+506 LSWQKKRSAAL
-519 TRRDAARLR
+519 TELWANVAK
-528 DARKMVDLKKQ
+528 APGKWS
-539 EYEQADKVWAAE
+539 QAQRE
-551 GLAAARAVTAREE
+551 TAVA
-564 QDGLIKGQQQFNNL
+564 QIN
-578 VYAGLSPAEKRVRV
+578 
-592 EKNLNAL
+592 
-599 IRQNRQAA
+599 
-607 KEGKEK
+607 
-613 LWTDADI
+613 
-620 SRARAGIEKQY
+620 
-631 KDPKTPAY
+631 KDNKPPVTHKSPAY

-644 TRLLTQYHQKQ
+644 TRLLTQYREKQ
-655 AQLQGELDNSR
+655 SKLKGELDNSS

-681 ALENRIAGMKGKAL
+681 ALETRIAGMKGKAL

-701 ILAHRKELEAV
+701 ILARQKELEAI
-712 LETNAATE
+712 LGINAGIE

-725 REALN
+725 QAALN
-730 KLQEKSVQLVQQHR
+730 KLQEKGVQLAQQHK
-744 QQLEQLRAKGEFDV
+744 QELEQLRAKGEFDV
-758 ASMGMGGKERQ
+758 ASMGMGSKERQ
-769 RAQEAFN
+769 RAQEEFS
-776 LRQQF
+776 LKQQF
-781 SGKLREINSIAE
+781 ASKLREINSIAE

-800 PEHLALVTANAV
+800 PEHLALVTANAA

-821 KQNYANI
+821 KKNYANI

-845 FMDQGDN
+845 FMAQGAD
-852 VAGMTYQVF
+852 VAGMTKQVF
-861 SNTFNGMSDALA
+861 SNAFNGMTDALT
-873 QFALTGRMNFK
+873 QFALTGKMNFK
-884 NFAVS
+884 SFAVS

-917 LGAGAAAG
+917 LGIGAAGAAG
-925 GSTPLGAYESAAAGL
+925 GSTPSGAYESAAAGL
-940 KFAKGGAVSS
+940 QFAKGGAVSS

-973 VAGEAG
+973 GVAGEAG

-984 PLARDGRGYM
+984 PLARDSRGYM

-1001 GGKQQPP
+1001 GGKQQLP

-1038 ARLVSNMVDM
+1038 AKLVSDMVDM

>member
-62 YVLSV
+62 YVQSV
-67 NRYLRQEREAQKQTR
+67 NRYLRQEKEAQKQTR

-96 ELLGQINPLVGAFGR
+96 ELLGQINPLIGAFGR

-120 GFHKSGLMDADDFK
+120 GFHKSGLLDAGDFK
-134 DYTAQINKMRV
+134 EYTAQINKMRAE
-145 DLEAAAHA
+145 LEAAAHA

-158 QAEARAAREAAAVE
+158 RAEARAAREAAAVE
-172 KAATVARQS
+172 KAATVAKQS
-181 FIDKLKTESETLGL
+181 FIDRLKTESETLGM
-195 TTHQMLEY
+195 TSHQLLEY

-226 ATGSLGL
+226 ATESLGL
-233 KSAQARRE
+233 KSAAARRE
-241 IGVLIG
+241 LGVLVG
-247 ELARGNVGA
+247 ELARGNFGQ

-271 DKLFTLRGLGIAGVI
+271 DKLLTLRGLGIAGVI

-300 YEGSQEATEFN
+300 YEGSQEAVEFN

-357 FSGSNVN
+357 FRNN
-364 MVARTAA
+364 QI
-371 RMKDVVGQS
+371 D
-380 VDETVSQFK
+380 TVTK
-389 RLKGDPVNA
+389 
-398 IIELNN
+398 
-404 SLHFLTA
+404 
-411 AQYQQIAAAYAQGD
+411 
-425 SERAAALA
+425 AALA
-433 MKAYSDSTNQ
+433 MQHATGEAVDKTIANFRKLYDEPTKGSEELNNQMHYLTASQYQYISSLEQRGFKEAAGEAAADAYSKAEQRRSQQLIDNLGWIERLIRSTTGAWKQFWDAAFDIGRPDTNQ
-443 RLNAV
+443 RLLNTMQS
-448 KDNLGTLESAWNWVK
+448 TLAEIEANKKEGAW
-463 HSASDAWDAMLGVG
+463 G
-477 RKPSSAMKRQSAFT
+477 RF
-491 DWQAAEKNYK
+491 KNN
-501 QLSEN
+501 SMM
-506 LKVDPDYSGSNPL
+506 VDED
-519 TRRDAARLR
+519 RLR
-528 DARKMVDLKKQ
+528 EKIKNLQFVMKSQQGYADAQQHL
-539 EYEQADKVWAAE
+539 
-551 GLAAARAVTAREE
+551 
-564 QDGLIKGQQQFNNL
+564 QDVNEKGIKAQIVANK
-578 VYAGLSPAEKRVRV
+578 YYSAGLTNAEKRVIVEKEINKAIKDNADAAKETQTLPKGKRV
-592 EKNLNAL
+592 EKWSDDY
-599 IRQNRQAA
+599 IA
-607 KEGKEK
+607 KVREGVEK
-613 LWTDADI
+613 L
-620 SRARAGIEKQY
+620 Y
-631 KDPKTPAY
+631 KDPKTPKSPAY

-644 TRLLTQYHQKQ
+644 TRLLTQYREKQ
-655 AQLQGELDNSR
+655 SKLQGELDNSR
-666 LYSNQKLTESEKELL
+666 LYSNQKLTESEKALL
-681 ALENRIAGMKGKAL
+681 ALESRIAGMKGKNL

-701 ILAHRKELEAV
+701 ILAHQKELEAI
-712 LETNAATE
+712 LGINAGIE

-725 REALN
+725 QAALN
-730 KLQEKSVQLVQQHR
+730 KLQEKGVQLAQQHK
-744 QQLEQLRAKGEFDV
+744 QELEQLRAKGEFDV
-758 ASMGMGGKERQ
+758 ASMGMGSKERQ
-769 RAQEAFN
+769 RAQEEFS
-776 LRQQF
+776 LKQQF
-781 SGKLREINSIAE
+781 ASKLREINSIAE

-800 PEHLALVTANAV
+800 PEHLALVTANAA
-812 ALNEQLVQM
+812 ALNEQLVQI

-828 DAAQGDWVNGF
+828 DAAQEVWKNGF

-845 FMDQGDN
+845 FQDQGAN
-852 VAGMTYQVF
+852 VAGMTSQVF
-861 SNTFNGMSDALA
+861 SNAFNGMTDALT
-873 QFALTGRMNFK
+873 QFALTGKMNFK
-884 NFAVS
+884 SFAVS

-909 LMNWGMSA
+909 LMNWGISA
-917 LGAGAAAG
+917 LGIGAAG
-925 GSTPLGAYESAAAGL
+925 GAASGVGSGTAIQAAAANWSP
-940 KFAKGGAVSS
+940 FAKGGAISS

-979 PEAIL
+979 AEAIL
-984 PLARDGRGYM
+984 PLARDSRGYM

-1001 GGKQQPP
+1001 GGEQQLP

-1038 ARLVSNMVDM
+1038 AKLVSDMVDM

>member
-62 YVLSV
+62 YVQSV
-67 NRYLRQEREAQKQTR
+67 NRYLRQEKEAQKQTR

-96 ELLGQINPLVGAFGR
+96 ELLGQINPLIGAFGR

-120 GFHKSGLMDADDFK
+120 GFHKSGLLDADDFK

-172 KAATVARQS
+172 KAATVAKQS

-233 KSAQARRE
+233 KSAMARRE
-241 IGVLIG
+241 LGVLIG
-247 ELARGNVGA
+247 ELARGNFGQ

-300 YEGSQEATEFN
+300 YEGSQEAVEFN

-357 FSGSNVN
+357 FSGSDVN

-371 RMKDVVGQS
+371 RMKEVVGQS
-380 VDETVSQFK
+380 VDETIRQFK
-389 RLKGDPVNA
+389 RLQDDPVNA
-398 IIELNN
+398 AKELDKT
-404 SLHFLTA
+404 LHFLTA
-411 AQYQQIAAAYAQGD
+411 TQLEQIRVLGEQGRTADAAKI
-425 SERAAALA
+425 A
-433 MKAYSDSTNQ
+433 MSAYSEEMNNRMSD
-443 RLNAV
+443 V
-448 KDNLGTLESAWNWVK
+448 HDNLGWVESAWNAVGDAAKW
-463 HSASDAWDAMLGVG
+463 AWDRMLDIG
-477 RKPSSAMKRQSAFT
+477 REDTLDEKIAKLQKKIKDGGQQIGKAFIPVTQQDRDNLAALQEKDFQEKLKAAQDQGERDYQETQKRRNKENTALDHDNET
-491 DWQAAEKNYK
+491 EEMRHKNK
-501 QLSEN
+501 IAWIKS
-506 LKVDPDYSGSNPL
+506 
-519 TRRDAARLR
+519 
-528 DARKMVDLKKQ
+528 Q
-539 EYEQADKVWAAE
+539 EYADASKRNAALE
-551 GLAAARAVTAREE
+551 RENE
-564 QDGLIKGQQQFNNL
+564 RHKKAMD
-578 VYAGLSPAEKRVRV
+578 
-592 EKNLNAL
+592 
-599 IRQNRQAA
+599 RQT
-607 KEGKEK
+607 KK
-613 LWTDADI
+613 
-620 SRARAGIEKQY
+620 
-631 KDPKTPAY
+631 PPAY

-644 TRLLTQYHQKQ
+644 TRLLTQYREKQ
-655 AQLQGELDNSR
+655 SKLQGELDNSR

-681 ALENRIAGMKGKAL
+681 ALETRIAGMKGKAL

-701 ILAHRKELEAV
+701 ILARQKELEAI
-712 LETNAATE
+712 LGINAGIE

-725 REALN
+725 QEALN
-730 KLQEKSVQLVQQHR
+730 KLQEKGVQLAQQHR
-744 QQLEQLRAKGEFDV
+744 QQLEQLRVKGEFDV
-758 ASMGMGGKERQ
+758 ASMGMGSKERQ
-769 RAQEAFN
+769 RALEEFN
-776 LRQQF
+776 LKQQF
-781 SGKLREINSIAE
+781 ANEMKEIDRVTQR
-793 HDGTYGS
+793 DGTYGS
-800 PEHLALVTANAV
+800 QEYFALAAENA
-812 ALNEQLVQM
+812 ASLNEQLVQM
-821 KQNYANI
+821 KQNYENI
-828 DAAQGDWVNGF
+828 DAAQGNWVNGF

-845 FMDQGDN
+845 FMAQGAD
-852 VAGMTYQVF
+852 VAGMTKQVF
-861 SNTFNGMSDALA
+861 SNAFNGMTDALT
-873 QFALTGRMNFK
+873 QFALTGKMNFK
-884 NFAVS
+884 SFAVS

-909 LMNWGMSA
+909 LINWGMA
-917 LGAGAAAG
+917 AIGGAAAG
-925 GSTPLGAYESAAAGL
+925 GSTPSGAYESAAAGL
-940 KFAKGGAVSS
+940 QFAKGGAVSS

-973 VAGEAG
+973 GVAGEAG

-984 PLARDGRGYM
+984 PLARDSRGYM

-1001 GGKQQPP
+1001 GGKQQLP

-1016 HIDQRGTDQKDH
+1016 HIDQRGTDQNDQ

-1038 ARLVSNMVDM
+1038 ARMMSDMVET
-1048 KVNHALNNAMRDGGK
+1048 KVHQVIDGELRDGGK

>member
-40 SLSDA
+40 SLSEA

-62 YVLSV
+62 YVQSV
-67 NRYLRQEREAQKQTR
+67 NRYLRQEKEAQKQTR

-96 ELLGQINPLVGAFGR
+96 ELLGQINPLIGAFGR

-120 GFHKSGLMDADDFK
+120 GFHKSGLLDADDFK
-134 DYTAQINKMRV
+134 EYTAQINKMRAE
-145 DLEAAAHA
+145 LEAAAHA

-158 QAEARAAREAAAVE
+158 RAEARAAREAAAVE
-172 KAATVARQS
+172 KAATVAKQS
-181 FIDKLKTESETLGL
+181 FIDRLKTESETLGM
-195 TTHQMLEY
+195 TSHQLLEY

-226 ATGSLGL
+226 ATESLGL
-233 KSAQARRE
+233 KSAAARRE
-241 IGVLIG
+241 LGVLVG
-247 ELARGNVGA
+247 ELARGNFGQ

-300 YEGSQEATEFN
+300 YEGSQEAVEFN

-335 AGNGVTQHDAAG
+335 AGNGITQHDAAG
-347 VLAQVVGSGA
+347 VLEQVVGSGA
-357 FSGSNVN
+357 FSGSDVN

-371 RMKDVVGQS
+371 RMKEVVGQS
-380 VDETVSQFK
+380 VEETINQFK

-398 IIELNN
+398 ITELND
-404 SLHFLTA
+404 SMHFLTL
-411 AQYQQIAAAYAQGD
+411 AQYKQIAAAQAQGD
-425 SERAAALA
+425 SQRAAELAMQSYAGATTNRLNDVENNLGGLEKAIKSATYWWGKFWDAALDAGREESIDQKIQTASSNLEVAQRALA
-433 MKAYSDSTNQ
+433 ELERGQNANAGPYGAWKSDDINRQKKAIANLKQHISELKSEKITQDV
-443 RLNAV
+443 LN
-448 KDNLGTLESAWNWVK
+448 
-463 HSASDAWDAMLGVG
+463 DAIEGYN
-477 RKPSSAMKRQSAFT
+477 KRQQDEIKLQRDADAF
-491 DWQAAEKNYK
+491 AEKY
-501 QLSEN
+501 QSRAQRRASE
-506 LKVDPDYSGSNPL
+506 LAKL
-519 TRRDAARLR
+519 ARLR
-528 DARKMVDLKKQ
+528 SKF
-539 EYEQADKVWAAE
+539 
-551 GLAAARAVTAREE
+551 T
-564 QDGLIKGQQQFNNL
+564 
-578 VYAGLSPAEKRVRV
+578 
-592 EKNLNAL
+592 
-599 IRQNRQAA
+599 
-607 KEGKEK
+607 KEK
-613 LWTDADI
+613 YDSLVAQVN
-620 SRARAGIEKQY
+620 EQY
-631 KDPKTPAY
+631 KDPKPPKPPKTPAY

-644 TRLLTQYHQKQ
+644 TRLLTQYREKQ
-655 AQLQGELDNSR
+655 SKLQGELDNSR

-681 ALENRIAGMKGKAL
+681 ALESRIAGMKGKTL

-701 ILAHRKELEAV
+701 ILAHQKELEAI
-712 LETNAATE
+712 LGTNAATE
-720 KQLRN
+720 KQIRN
-725 REALN
+725 QSALN
-730 KLQEKSVQLVQQHR
+730 KLQEKGVQLTRQHQ
-744 QQLEQLRAKGEFDV
+744 QQLEQLRANGEFDV
-758 ASMGMGGKERQ
+758 ASMGMGSKERQ
-769 RAQEAFN
+769 RAQEEFS
-776 LRQQF
+776 LKQQF
-781 SGKLREINSIAE
+781 ASKLREINSVAE

-800 PEHLALVTANAV
+800 PEHLALVTANAA

-821 KQNYANI
+821 KKNYANI
-828 DAAQGDWVNGF
+828 DAAQRDWVNGF

-845 FMDQGDN
+845 FMAQGAD
-852 VAGMTYQVF
+852 VAGMTKQAF
-861 SNTFNGMSDALA
+861 GNAFNGMTDALT
-873 QFALTGRMNFK
+873 QFALTGKMNFK
-884 NFAVS
+884 SFAVS

-909 LMNWGMSA
+909 LMNWGISA
-917 LGAGAAAG
+917 LGIGAAG
-925 GSTPLGAYESAAAGL
+925 GAASGVGSGTAIQTASANWSP
-940 KFAKGGAVSS
+940 FAKGGAISS

-984 PLARDGRGYM
+984 PLARDSRGYM

-1001 GGKQQPP
+1001 GGKQQLP

-1038 ARLVSNMVDM
+1038 AKLVSDMVDM
-1048 KVNHALNNAMRDGGK
+1048 KVNHVLNNAMRDGGK

>member
-62 YVLSV
+62 YVQSV
-67 NRYLRQEREAQKQTR
+67 NRYLRQEKEAQKQTR

-96 ELLGQINPLVGAFGR
+96 ELLGQINPLIGAFGR

-120 GFHKSGLMDADDFK
+120 GFHKSGLLDADDFK

-172 KAATVARQS
+172 KAATVAKQS

-233 KSAQARRE
+233 KSAMARRE
-241 IGVLIG
+241 LGVLIG
-247 ELARGNVGA
+247 ELARGNFGQ

-300 YEGSQEATEFN
+300 YEGSQEAVEFN

-357 FSGSNVN
+357 FRSNQI
-364 MVARTAA
+364 
-371 RMKDVVGQS
+371 D
-380 VDETVSQFK
+380 TVTK
-389 RLKGDPVNA
+389 
-398 IIELNN
+398 
-404 SLHFLTA
+404 
-411 AQYQQIAAAYAQGD
+411 
-425 SERAAALA
+425 AALA
-433 MKAYSDSTNQ
+433 MQHATGEAVDKTIANFRKLYDEPTKGSEELNNQMHYLTASQYQYISSLEQRGFKEAAGEAAADAYSKAEQRRSQQLIDNLGWIERFIRSTTGAWEQFWDAAFDIGRPDTNQ
-443 RLNAV
+443 RLLNTMQSTLAEIEANKKEGAWGRFKNNSMMV
-448 KDNLGTLESAWNWVK
+448 DEDRLREKIKNLQFVMRSQQGYDESQIKAKKADDDVT
-463 HSASDAWDAMLGVG
+463 ASLIYQN
-477 RKPSSAMKRQSAFT
+477 RI
-491 DWQAAEKNYK
+491 
-501 QLSEN
+501 LSEN
-506 LKVDPDYSGSNPL
+506 LSWQKKRSAAL
-519 TRRDAARLR
+519 TELWANVAK
-528 DARKMVDLKKQ
+528 APGKWS
-539 EYEQADKVWAAE
+539 QAQRE
-551 GLAAARAVTAREE
+551 TAVV
-564 QDGLIKGQQQFNNL
+564 QIN
-578 VYAGLSPAEKRVRV
+578 
-592 EKNLNAL
+592 
-599 IRQNRQAA
+599 
-607 KEGKEK
+607 
-613 LWTDADI
+613 
-620 SRARAGIEKQY
+620 
-631 KDPKTPAY
+631 KDNKPPVTPKPPKTPAY

-644 TRLLTQYHQKQ
+644 TRLLTQYREKQ
-655 AQLQGELDNSR
+655 SKLQGELDNSR

-681 ALENRIAGMKGKAL
+681 ALETRIAGMKGKAL

-701 ILAHRKELEAV
+701 ILARQKELEAI
-712 LETNAATE
+712 LGINAGIE

-725 REALN
+725 QKALN
-730 KLQEKSVQLVQQHR
+730 KLQEKGVQLAQQHK
-744 QQLEQLRAKGEFDV
+744 QELEQLRAKGEFDV
-758 ASMGMGGKERQ
+758 ASMGMGSKERQ
-769 RAQEAFN
+769 RAQEEFS
-776 LRQQF
+776 LKQQF
-781 SGKLREINSIAE
+781 ASKLREINSIAE

-800 PEHLALVTANAV
+800 PEHLALVTANAA

-821 KQNYANI
+821 KKNYANI
-828 DAAQGDWVNGF
+828 DAAQGDWINGF

-845 FMDQGDN
+845 FMAHGAD
-852 VAGMTYQVF
+852 VAGMTKQVF
-861 SNTFNGMSDALA
+861 SNAFNGMTDALT
-873 QFALTGRMNFK
+873 QFALIGKMNFK
-884 NFAVS
+884 SFSVS

-917 LGAGAAAG
+917 LGISAAGAAG
-925 GSTPLGAYESAAAGL
+925 GSTPSGAYESAAAGL
-940 KFAKGGAVSS
+940 QFAKGGAVSS

-973 VAGEAG
+973 GVAGEAG

-984 PLARDGRGYM
+984 PLARDSRGYM

-1001 GGKQQPP
+1001 GGKQQLP

-1028 AAAQRNNQQL
+1028 AAAHRNNQQL
-1038 ARLVSNMVDM
+1038 AKLVSDMVDM